1 MTMNGYKKPS
11 PNDGLTML
19 GLPRYTEF
27 RVQRDSGIANLSLSL
42 LLRERLARCASAKT
56 LTRKV
61 LKEIN
66 MR

>member
-1 MTMNGYKKPS
+1 
-11 PNDGLTML
+11 ML

-27 RVQRDSGIANLSLSL
+27 RVQRDSGIAKLSLSL
-42 LLRERLARCASAKT
+42 LPLEWPARCASAKI

-61 LKEIN
+61 LKDIN